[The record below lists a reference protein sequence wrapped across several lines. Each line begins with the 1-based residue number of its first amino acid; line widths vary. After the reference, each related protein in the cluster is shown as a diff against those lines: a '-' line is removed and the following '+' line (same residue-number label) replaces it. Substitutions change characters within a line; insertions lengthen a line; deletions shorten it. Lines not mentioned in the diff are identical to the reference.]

1 MTTEWIEG
9 AILVLT
15 IILAAM
21 AAAAETALTAL
32 NPVAV
37 HTLEE
42 RGGVG
47 RIIARLRNDPNRFLS
62 TILIVN
68 SSSLIITSSMATLL
82 FTQLLPSPWGEIA
95 ATLGISLLVLIIA
108 ELTPKNIAV
117 RKPSG
122 VAIVLARPV
131 RAFSIIL
138 APVIWGVNVIVGA
151 LMRLLGQPGGSQ
163 TVAMVTPEDISSTV
177 SLAEETKGITEE
189 EAERLEGVLDL
200 GTITAGDVMKP
211 RVDIVAVPDTMPLM
225 EALDVVLRE
234 GHSRIPVY
242 NETIDRIV
250 GILYDKDLLRYLRE
264 NETEVSLADIG
275 RAPIFVPESK
285 RASDLLQQFQRQKIH
300 IAIVVDEFGGTAG
313 LVTIEDLLEE
323 IVGEIQDEYDEE
335 EPLMVMENDRQWVFD
350 AMVRLEEVNEEMGL
364 DLEADDGIET
374 LGGFVFERLGELPV
388 AGDVVEVDHVTLE
401 VVEVEGRRIKKV
413 RITRLPGGE
422 EQTETAEE

>member
-1 MTTEWIEG
+1 VTTEWIEG

>member
-1 MTTEWIEG
+1 MTAEWIEG
-9 AILVLT
+9 SILVLT

-32 NPVAV
+32 SPVAV

-47 RIIARLRNDPNRFLS
+47 RIIAKLRNDPNRFLS

-68 SSSLIITSSMATLL
+68 STSLIIASSMATLL
-82 FTQLLPSPWGEIA
+82 FTQLWPSPWGELA

-122 VAIVLARPV
+122 VAIILARPV
-131 RAFSIIL
+131 RLFSILL
-138 APVIWGVNVIVGA
+138 APIITVVNAIVVA
-151 LMRLLGQPGGSQ
+151 LMRLLGQPGGAQ
-163 TVAMVTPEDISSTV
+163 AVAMVTYEDISSTI

-189 EAERLEGVLDL
+189 EAERLEGVIDL

-211 RVDIVAVPDTMPLM
+211 RVHITAVEQTMPLM
-225 EALDVVLRE
+225 DALDVVLRE

-242 NETIDRIV
+242 DETIDRIV
-250 GILYDKDLLRYLRE
+250 GILYDKDLLKYMRE
-264 NETEVSLADIG
+264 NEYDVALADMA
-275 RAPIFVPESK
+275 RPPIFVPESK
-285 RASDLLQQFQRQKIH
+285 RASDLLQQFQKEKIH

-335 EPLMVMENDRQWVFD
+335 EELVVKENDRQWVFD
-350 AMVRLEEVNEEMGL
+350 AMVRVEEVNEEMGINL
-364 DLEADDGIET
+364 VADDGIET
-374 LGGFVFERLGELPV
+374 LGGFVFARLGELPEV
-388 AGDVVEVDHVTLE
+388 GDVVEVDHVSLE
-401 VVEVEGRRIKKV
+401 VIEIEERRIKKV
-413 RITRLPGGE
+413 RITRLPGADEGLDE
-422 EQTETAEE
+422 AEE